1 MEALTR
7 PIFLIPL
14 ISLLGYALGE
24 LRLGKFKLGV
34 SATLFVG
41 MGFGWYLR
49 ARVLGPEAPL
59 VDRAYF
65 DFLLMLFMV
74 STGLLAARDVAKVFR
89 GEGQKLLLLTLVT
102 VGAGAASVAAFF
114 LLIPALDLEGMA
126 GVFTGAITSSP
137 GLAIALEAAGR
148 SGSGTGVAAVG
159 LGYALTYPFS
169 VVIVVLSMR
178 LLPRLFSIPV
188 SSTAGRIRRSR
199 ADHAQAD
206 AEVEHLNGL
215 DMAAFALTAVVGY
228 LLGLVAIP
236 LGTLGSISLQ
246 TPGGMLVAGLLLGNL
261 GRVGRLNFA
270 MSPAS
275 LSAIQQIPVVFIFSY
290 VGLTYGYDAVV
301 ALGGPA
307 AVLVLVGMLCTTF
320 TVLAGFTFG
329 RYVLKMDWVILS
341 GAICGSM
348 TSTPGLGAAMEDTGS
363 TLTAGAYGSTY
374 PVGLLA
380 KVLVV
385 LLLYTWI

>member
-1 MEALTR
+1 MEALTQ

-14 ISLLGYALGE
+14 VSLLGFVLGE
-24 LRLGKFKLGV
+24 VRLGKFKLGV

-41 MGFGWYLR
+41 MGFGWYLN
-49 ARVLGPEAPL
+49 ARVLGSETVL

-102 VGAGAASVAAFF
+102 VGAGVISVIAFF
-114 LLIPALDLEGMA
+114 RLIPSLDVESIA

-148 SGSGTGVAAVG
+148 TASPTAVGAVG

-169 VVIVVLSMR
+169 VVIVVLSMG
-178 LLPRLFSIPV
+178 LLPRIFSLSAV
-188 SSTAGRIRRSR
+188 AATNTGAKRRR
-199 ADHAQAD
+199 LDQTEG
-206 AEVEHLNGL
+206 EVEHLRGL
-215 DMAAFALTAVVGY
+215 DMAAFAFTAVAGY
-228 LLGLVAIP
+228 LLGQLAFP
-236 LGTLGSISLQ
+236 LGNLGSISLQ

-261 GRVGRLNFA
+261 KRLGPLNFA
-270 MSPAS
+270 MSQAS
-275 LSAIQQIPVVFIFSY
+275 LSAIQQIPVIFIFSY
-290 VGLTYGYDAVV
+290 VGLTYGYDAVQ

-307 AVLVLVGMLCTTF
+307 VLLVLVGLLSTSV
-320 TVLAGFTFG
+320 TVMTGFFFG
-329 RYVLKMDWVILS
+329 RYVLKLDWVILS

-348 TSTPGLGAAMEDTGS
+348 TSTPGLGAALESTGS
-363 TLTAGAYGSTY
+363 SLTAGAYGSTY

-385 LLLYTWI
+385 LLLYAWL